1 MEEELEFLE
10 SEVIF
15 QENVLNEEGVIFPGN
30 FKSQNSRSKKPR
42 RRRRKKKK
50 SSIPIN
56 VPENVSGNPW
66 IQAVETDF
74 FDDDDEGEQFVPP
87 HVILGRRISDGK
99 MAFSVCTGNGRTL
112 KGRDLSQ
119 VRNSILRMTGF
130 LET

>member
-1 MEEELEFLE
+1 MEEELEFEE

-15 QENVLNEEGVIFPGN
+15 QENVLKEEGIIFPAGN

-42 RRRRKKKK
+42 RRGKKKN
-50 SSIPIN
+50 SIPIN
-56 VPENVSGNPW
+56 IPENVSGNPW

-74 FDDDDEGEQFVPP
+74 FEDEEGEQFVPP
-87 HVILGRRISDGK
+87 HVILGRRIFDGK

-119 VRNSILRMTGF
+119 VRNAILRMTGF

>member
-10 SEVIF
+10 SEAIF
-15 QENVLNEEGVIFPGN
+15 QENVLKEEGIIFPAGN

-42 RRRRKKKK
+42 RMKKRN
-50 SSIPIN
+50 SIPISI
-56 VPENVSGNPW
+56 PENVSGNPW

-74 FDDDDEGEQFVPP
+74 FDDDEGEQFVPP

-119 VRNSILRMTGF
+119 VRNAILRMTGF

>member
-15 QENVLNEEGVIFPGN
+15 QENALNEEGIIFPGN

-42 RRRRKKKK
+42 RRRRKKN
-50 SSIPIN
+50 SIPISI
-56 VPENVSGNPW
+56 PESVSGNPW

-74 FDDDDEGEQFVPP
+74 FDEDEGEQFVPP

>member
-10 SEVIF
+10 SEAIF
-15 QENVLNEEGVIFPGN
+15 QENALKEEGIIFPAGN

-42 RRRRKKKK
+42 RMKKGN
-50 SSIPIN
+50 SIPISI
-56 VPENVSGNPW
+56 PENVSGNPW

-74 FDDDDEGEQFVPP
+74 FDDDEGEQFVPP

-119 VRNSILRMTGF
+119 VRNAILRMTGF